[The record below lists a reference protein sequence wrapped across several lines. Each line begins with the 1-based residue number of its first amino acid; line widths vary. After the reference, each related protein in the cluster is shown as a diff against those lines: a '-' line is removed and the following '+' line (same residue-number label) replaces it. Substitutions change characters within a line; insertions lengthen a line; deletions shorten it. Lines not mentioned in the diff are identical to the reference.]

1 MTTKSE
7 EISWV
12 IKDTIENF
20 KKEHNFESIGRVL
33 QIGDGIARIWGL
45 DDVMI
50 SELVEF
56 PNGTQ
61 GMVLNLETDSVG
73 VVLFGTD
80 KGIKEHDIVKRTGKL
95 VEIPVGYEFLGRVID
110 PLGNPIDNKGPVKAE
125 GFRHIE
131 SLAPNVI
138 ERQPVHEPL
147 ETGIKAIDSMIPIG
161 KGQRQLIIGDRQV
174 GKTSIIL
181 DTIINQKDT
190 GVICIYVAIGQKA
203 ANIAQIASLLEKF
216 GAMKHTIIVAAT
228 ASSSAPLQYIAPYSA
243 TAMGEFFMY
252 QGKHAVCFY
261 DDLSKHAQAYR
272 QLSLLLRRPPGREAY
287 PGDIFYLHSR
297 LLERAAKLSDKM
309 GAGSLTALPVVETQA
324 QDVTTYIP
332 TNVISI
338 TDGQIY
344 LETDLFLSGIKPAI
358 NPGISASRV
367 GSKAQTKAMKKVAG
381 HLRLDIAQYRDLA
394 AFTQF
399 GSELD
404 EITKAQITRGERMVE
419 ILKQDKHVPYS
430 LESQVIIIYVATK
443 GFLDDIPLNK
453 IKLFETEFFTYLK
466 NEYLSIAHSI
476 TQTKDLDQKTMEELE
491 EAVIKFKKIFLEKHP
506 VN

>member
-1 MTTKSE
+1 MTLKSDD
-7 EISWV
+7 ISWV
-12 IKDTIENF
+12 IKETIDKF
-20 KKEHNFESIGRVL
+20 KDEHNFESTGRVL
-33 QIGDGIARIWGL
+33 QIGDGIARVWGL
-45 DDVMI
+45 EDVMI

-56 PNGTQ
+56 PNSTQ
-61 GMVLNLETDSVG
+61 GMVLNLETDNVG

-80 KGIKEHDIVKRTGKL
+80 EGIKEHDIVKRTGK
-95 VEIPVGYEFLGRVID
+95 VVSVPVGHEFLGRVVD
-110 PLGNPIDNKGPVKAE
+110 PLGRPIDDKGSIKSE
-125 GFRHIE
+125 GYRPIE
-131 SLAPNVI
+131 WPAPNVVQ
-138 ERQPVHEPL
+138 RQPVHEPL
-147 ETGIKAIDSMIPIG
+147 ETGIKAVDAMIPIG

-181 DTIINQKDT
+181 DTIINQRDT

-203 ANIAQIASLLEKF
+203 SNVVQVAALLEKF
-216 GAMKHTIIVAAT
+216 GAMKHTIIVSAT
-228 ASSSAPLQYIAPYSA
+228 ASMAAPLQYIAPYSG

-252 QGKHAVCFY
+252 QGKPVVCFY

-297 LLERAAKLSDKM
+297 LLERAAKLSDAM
-309 GAGSLTALPVVETQA
+309 GGGSLTSLPVVETQA

-344 LETDLFLSGIKPAI
+344 LETDLFLSGVKPAI

-404 EITKAQITRGERMVE
+404 EMTKAQITRGERMVE
-419 ILKQDKHVPYS
+419 ILKQEKYHPYS
-430 LESQVIIIYVATK
+430 LEKQVIIIYVATK
-443 GFLDDIPLNK
+443 GFLDDIPLE
-453 IKLFETEFFTYLK
+453 LVQAFEYEFFDYLK
-466 NEYLSIAHSI
+466 DENLSITHSI
-476 TQTKDLDQKTMEELE
+476 TQTKNLEPKTMEELE
-491 EAVIKFKKIFLEKHP
+491 QTTEKFKKLFVAKHQL
-506 VN
+506 

>member
-1 MTTKSE
+1 MTLKSGD
-7 EISWV
+7 ISWV
-12 IKDTIENF
+12 IKDAIEKF
-20 KKEHNFESIGRVL
+20 KDDYNLESTGRVL
-33 QIGDGIARIWGL
+33 QIGDGIARVWGL
-45 DDVMI
+45 EDVMI

-56 PNGTQ
+56 SNGTK
-61 GMVLNLETDSVG
+61 GMVLNLEADNVG

-80 KGIKEHDIVKRTGKL
+80 EGIKEHDVVKRTG
-95 VEIPVGYEFLGRVID
+95 EIVSVPVGHDFLGRVVD
-110 PLGNPIDNKGPVKAE
+110 PLGNPIDGKGSIKAE
-125 GFRHIE
+125 GYRPIE
-131 SLAPNVI
+131 SPAPNVV
-138 ERQPVHEPL
+138 ERQPVHEPM
-147 ETGIKAIDSMIPIG
+147 ETGIKAIDAMIPIG
-161 KGQRQLIIGDRQV
+161 RGQRQLIIGDRQV

-181 DTIINQKDT
+181 DTIINQKDSD
-190 GVICIYVAIGQKA
+190 VICIYVAIGQKSS
-203 ANIAQIASLLEKF
+203 NVVHIASILEKF
-216 GAMKHTIIVAAT
+216 GAMKNTIIVSAT
-228 ASSSAPLQYIAPYSA
+228 ASSAAPLQYIAPYSA
-243 TAMGEFFMY
+243 TAIGEFFMY
-252 QGKHAVCFY
+252 QGKHVVCFY

-297 LLERAAKLSDKM
+297 LLERAAKLSREM
-309 GAGSLTALPVVETQA
+309 GGGSLTALPVVETQA

-404 EITKAQITRGERMVE
+404 DATKAQITRGERMVE
-419 ILKQDKHVPYS
+419 ILKQDKYVPYPF
-430 LESQVIIIYVATK
+430 EKQVIIIYIATK
-443 GFLDDIPLNK
+443 GYLDDIPLDRVEV
-453 IKLFETEFFTYLK
+453 FEKEFFEYLEK
-466 NEYLSIAHSI
+466 EHLSIAYSI
-476 TQTKDLDQKTMEELE
+476 KQTRDLDSKVKEELE
-491 EAVIKFKKIFLEKHP
+491 QTAEKFKKLFKAKHQL
-506 VN
+506 